1 MINLKNDKGVTLI
14 ILTITIIVLLII
26 TGITINNSKSQ
37 LMIKKVNNLYSDI
50 DSISTKVSDY
60 YLKNNSLPV
69 FDNNIY
75 LNSNSELG
83 TLIEKNGGD
92 KSVINANDDGPYY
105 VLNLSKLEN
114 LTLNFGSEYKKWND
128 TSTSN
133 MYQDLYIINGVT
145 HQIYYP
151 KGITYGKNIYFTKNS
166 EKKSIERIKTA
177 TVSDEFKILSVEGK
191 KNKIE
196 NSDKVI
202 VSADVSLS
210 IGSNYKKDTLKY
222 AWQVYGDTG
231 NIEYTPFMTDDSD
244 ATSLMSKTINNS
256 RKYVLY
262 LKVYDVNGDAHIIQ
276 QEVIIMEPL
285 ILALVDDLGTSST
298 IYLYGNSNE
307 ITSGNITVTMPDGT
321 TSQITALEDNSTIN
335 DTANYK
341 TYDVT
346 KNGTYIFTAVDGEYT
361 TETKVKVSNIEKFEL
376 VNNLGLAYYNS
387 ENKSY
392 NYNGAA
398 IPKGFY
404 VDTNSEVKTGL
415 VVTDAIDDEG
425 YSIGNEW
432 VWVPVNS
439 EVEND
444 DLYVE
449 ASGTFSG
456 TTVNYSKYSKLYTFS
471 GALKRDDYG
480 VFYPSN
486 NTNTTTTGTP
496 ANSGIQYKEPW
507 IVTSS
512 GDEQNYSS
520 IYNRT
525 TKTAFTEEEGLQAIV
540 TQYNN
545 DYNQAIESTLKYNG
559 FWIGRYE
566 ITGTKDQPEEKRAKP
581 VIYINWFDSYSMC
594 ARLYDENEFVVSNMI
609 YGGLWDATMQWLAK
623 SNISI
628 GFTGNEE
635 SGHGN
640 VGSEAVVVK
649 GKKSTITIKGK
660 GRNTLLK
667 SGQASYTK
675 TNNIYDL
682 AGNVEEYT
690 QEVVYSSG
698 RISRGGQYW
707 CGDNQTTFA
716 ATRIVRPPWL
726 SSNCISTRP
735 ILNIK

>member
-75 LNSNSELG
+75 LNSNSELD

-321 TSQITALEDNSTIN
+321 TSQITALEDNSTI
-335 DTANYK
+335 DDMANCK

-376 VNNLGLAYYNS
+376 VDNLGLAYYNS

-392 NYNGAA
+392 NYKGAA

-404 VDTNSEVKTGL
+404 VDTNSEVNTGL
-415 VVTDAIDDEG
+415 VITDAIDDEG

-444 DLYVE
+444 DIYVE
-449 ASGTFSG
+449 EGGTFAG
-456 TTVNYSKYSKLYTFS
+456 TTAVTYSKYSKLYSFS
-471 GALKRDDYG
+471 TAYTKDNYG
-480 VFYPSN
+480 TFYPWN
-486 NTNTTTTGTP
+486 NKNNYKLSKPSEYGGTF
-496 ANSGIQYKEPW
+496 KEPSC
-507 IVTSS
+507 ITLDYH
-512 GDEQNYSS
+512 GEKKNINT
-520 IYNRT
+520 IYNRK
-525 TKTAFTEEEGLQAIV
+525 TKKMFTEEEGVDAV
-540 TQYNN
+540 AMQYR
-545 DYNQAIESTLKYNG
+545 DDFEQMIESVKKYKG
-559 FWIGRYE
+559 FFIGRYE
-566 ITGTKDQPEEKRAKP
+566 ISANNEVAQLKKSDSARNK
-581 VIYINWFDSYSMC
+581 NWYEFYNMC
-594 ARLYDENEFVVSNMI
+594 MTFYNENSNVKSCMI
-609 YGGLWDATMQWLAK
+609 YGSLWDATMQWLG
-623 SNISI
+623 SCNIPIGYTESNNDGLGNFSSENISI
-628 GFTGNEE
+628 SGKNISIIVKKNTNTKRLKTGM
-635 SGHGN
+635 
-640 VGSEAVVVK
+640 
-649 GKKSTITIKGK
+649 T
-660 GRNTLLK
+660 
-667 SGQASYTK
+667 SYTRM
-675 TNNIYDL
+675 NNIYDL
-682 AGNVEEYT
+682 SGNLEEYT
-690 QEVVYSSG
+690 QEAYYSERRVSRRWSILVY
-698 RISRGGQYW
+698 RFR
-707 CGDNQTTFA
+707 
-716 ATRIVRPPWL
+716 
-726 SSNCISTRP
+726 
-735 ILNIK
+735 

>member
-75 LNSNSELG
+75 LNSSSELG

-166 EKKSIERIKTA
+166 EKKAIERIKTA
-177 TVSDEFKILSVEGK
+177 TVSDEFKILNIEGK

-376 VNNLGLAYYNS
+376 VDNLGLAYYNS

-392 NYNGAA
+392 NYKGAA

-404 VDTNSEVKTGL
+404 VDTNSEVNTGL

-444 DLYVE
+444 DIYVE
-449 ASGTFSG
+449 EGGTFAG
-456 TTVNYSKYSKLYTFS
+456 TTAVTYSKYSKLYSFS
-471 GALKRDDYG
+471 TAYTKDNYG
-480 VFYPSN
+480 TFYPWNNKNNYKLSN
-486 NTNTTTTGTP
+486 PSEYGGTF
-496 ANSGIQYKEPW
+496 KEPCC
-507 IVTSS
+507 ITSDYY
-512 GDEQNYSS
+512 GEKKNINI
-520 IYNRT
+520 IYNRK
-525 TKTAFTEEEGLQAIV
+525 TKKMFTEEEGVDAV
-540 TQYNN
+540 AMQYR
-545 DYNQAIESTLKYNG
+545 DDFEQMIESVKKYKG
-559 FWIGRYE
+559 FFIGRYE
-566 ITGTKDQPEEKRAKP
+566 ISANNEVAQLKKADSAQNK
-581 VIYINWFDSYSMC
+581 NWYEFYNMC
-594 ARLYDENEFVVSNMI
+594 MTFYNENSNVKSCMI
-609 YGGLWDATMQWLAK
+609 YGSLWDATMQWLG
-623 SNISI
+623 SCNIPIGYTESDNDGMGNFTSENISI
-628 GFTGNEE
+628 SGKNINIIVKKNTNTKRLKTGM
-635 SGHGN
+635 
-640 VGSEAVVVK
+640 
-649 GKKSTITIKGK
+649 T
-660 GRNTLLK
+660 
-667 SGQASYTK
+667 SYTRM
-675 TNNIYDL
+675 NNIYDL
-682 AGNVEEYT
+682 AGNLEEYT
-690 QEVVYSSG
+690 QEAYYSERRVSRRWSILVY
-698 RISRGGQYW
+698 RFR
-707 CGDNQTTFA
+707 
-716 ATRIVRPPWL
+716 
-726 SSNCISTRP
+726 
-735 ILNIK
+735 

>member
-14 ILTITIIVLLII
+14 ILTITIIILLII

-75 LNSNSELG
+75 LNSSSELG

-128 TSTSN
+128 TSISN

-145 HQIYYP
+145 QQIYYP

-166 EKKSIERIKTA
+166 EKKAIERIKTA
-177 TVSDEFKILSVEGK
+177 TVSDEFKILNIEGK

-202 VSADVSLS
+202 VNADVSLS

-376 VNNLGLAYYNS
+376 VDNLGLAYYNS

-392 NYNGAA
+392 NYKGAA

-404 VDTNSEVKTGL
+404 VDTNSEVNTGL

-444 DLYVE
+444 DIYVE
-449 ASGTFSG
+449 EGGTFAG
-456 TTVNYSKYSKLYTFS
+456 TTAVTYSKYSKLYSFS
-471 GALKRDDYG
+471 TAYTKDNYG
-480 VFYPSN
+480 TFYPWNNKNNYKLSN
-486 NTNTTTTGTP
+486 PSEYGGTF
-496 ANSGIQYKEPW
+496 KEPCC
-507 IVTSS
+507 ITSDYY
-512 GDEQNYSS
+512 GEKKNINI
-520 IYNRT
+520 IYNRK
-525 TKTAFTEEEGLQAIV
+525 TKKMFTEEEGVDAV
-540 TQYNN
+540 AMQYR
-545 DYNQAIESTLKYNG
+545 DDFEQMIESVKKYKG
-559 FWIGRYE
+559 FFIGRYE
-566 ITGTKDQPEEKRAKP
+566 ISANNEVAQLKKADSARNK
-581 VIYINWFDSYSMC
+581 NWYEFYNMC
-594 ARLYDENEFVVSNMI
+594 MTFYNENSNVKSCMI
-609 YGGLWDATMQWLAK
+609 YGSLWDATMQWLG
-623 SNISI
+623 SCNIPIGYTESNNDGLGNFSSENISI
-628 GFTGNEE
+628 SGKNINIIVKKNTNTKRLKTGM
-635 SGHGN
+635 
-640 VGSEAVVVK
+640 
-649 GKKSTITIKGK
+649 T
-660 GRNTLLK
+660 
-667 SGQASYTK
+667 SYTRM
-675 TNNIYDL
+675 NNIYDL
-682 AGNVEEYT
+682 SGNLEEYT
-690 QEVVYSSG
+690 QEAYYSERRVSRRWSILVY
-698 RISRGGQYW
+698 RFR
-707 CGDNQTTFA
+707 
-716 ATRIVRPPWL
+716 
-726 SSNCISTRP
+726 
-735 ILNIK
+735 